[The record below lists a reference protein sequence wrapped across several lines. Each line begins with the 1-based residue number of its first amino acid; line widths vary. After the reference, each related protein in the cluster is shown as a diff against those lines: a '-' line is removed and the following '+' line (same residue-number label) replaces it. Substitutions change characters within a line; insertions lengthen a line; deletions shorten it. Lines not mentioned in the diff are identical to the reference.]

1 MEQYMS
7 RTKKEIETM
16 IIDTLREMD
25 VNVGES
31 FNKDDNFADY
41 GITSA
46 QTIIL
51 IEKLKEFMNRKIDVD
66 SLWRYS
72 SVSEF
77 IDAISSDGTTS
88 KQSYGLEGNIR
99 QIDWKYR
106 QEQLEYAIVG
116 IGCHFPEADNTDEFW
131 ENLISAR
138 NSITTR
144 NYGESLVYGG
154 FIKNIDAFD
163 NRFFR
168 ISPIEAEKMDPQQRH
183 LLEVTWEAFED
194 AQISPE
200 DYNGKEVGVFVGI
213 SGSDYGNEIFV
224 NTDNADIYGI
234 TGNSH
239 AIASN
244 RISYFFNFIGP
255 SLSIDTACSSSLVA
269 VHYACMSIKNGD
281 CELAIVAGVNTI
293 LNDQVTNA
301 FENAGMLS
309 PDHQCKTFDDSAN
322 GYVRGEGI
330 GVIILKEKQKAIE
343 DGNYIY
349 ATILGSAVNQDGKS
363 NGLTAPNLN
372 SQVKVINQ
380 AMKNANVSADEIS
393 YVEAHGTGT
402 NLGDP
407 IEVSALCEAICEK
420 KSTTLKIGSV
430 KTNIGHLEAAAGIA
444 SLIKVSLCLDHKKLV
459 PSLNYVQLNKK
470 ISLVEGKMVVQSN
483 FESWNT
489 NGRRSAGVSSF
500 GFGGTNAHVVL
511 AESDY
516 QKLIPLEQ
524 DDMSSMGLI
533 IPVSAKDTNS
543 LKKNEEKALQYV
555 GTHVDC
561 SENIARAYATGRN
574 HFEYR
579 TAFLLD
585 SYSGKA
591 KRIRARK
598 DYTVAKTAFIFSGQG
613 PGKMNWT
620 KELNTNKYF
629 NEKLSEI
636 DQLFSELSGWSIKD
650 VITGNS
656 DKDFENTD
664 VAQPVIFAIQIS
676 LSYMLG
682 KYGIVP
688 DGVIGHSLGEVAAAA
703 VSEKLS
709 LVDAVYVIYIRSTL
723 MQELKGKGR
732 MLSIELPKEQV
743 EELIDEYEDDVRIA
757 VVNAK
762 SSCVISGTED
772 ILEIIQKELDK
783 KAIRNAMLG
792 VLYPF
797 HSTEAEK
804 LKDEMEKSL
813 RKIRVC
819 SGSICA
825 YSTMTANKANPRTFG
840 ARYWGDQVYNPV
852 LFGATIGKMVED
864 GFDYFVEINMQS
876 LLCSY
881 VSKEYENIESISILN
896 KRMTQKDSIATFI
909 GKSYLYKLPVDWNI
923 YYGNSSEKISIPKY
937 AWNDKRYWY
946 TVSKRKAGAR
956 EILFESTEIDCKEN
970 DNKKIPEKSWI
981 KNTIAGELHIDVS
994 ELNDN
999 DMLVELGIDS
1009 IMAYSIKNKIETK
1022 YQCSIPLT
1030 FLINDVTL
1038 KDVETFVSENTLE
1051 EKGHKDDVK
1060 VKEDVSDMQSLLWTF
1075 YKANP
1080 ENSAYNQVFAANI
1093 FGDLDVDCLR
1103 EVLKQVLI
1111 DHSELRACF
1120 YERNGEI
1127 YKKIRDITKMDFFYY
1142 EEDQIFTT
1150 EAIDTRIEVI
1160 QNTPFVLETESLVKI
1175 YLFKTKDHYV
1185 ISVCAHHTVIDLAS
1199 IEAILRQLVE
1209 NYQMKCSTG
1218 KIRNFTE
1225 KSYDKFI
1232 YEHKQYIAS
1241 EEGKVDK
1248 SYWCEKL
1255 HGSLP
1260 IVDLSTKDRPKNM
1273 TYNGDTYR
1281 TEVDERISQKIKQVA
1296 KKTNVTPSAF
1306 LMAVYYVLLYKYTGE
1321 KDIIVGMSASLRNEF
1336 KCNDTVGD
1344 FVNLLPVRMNIDSK
1358 QSAMEFVACVK
1369 KEVLDAISHQR
1380 YPFKK
1385 MLENTAVNI
1394 GTKGFSPIVQVAFS
1408 QEILEVNQQK
1418 NVAGFVTG
1426 HNAGFEFAG
1435 IHIVP
1440 IASVVKY
1447 SPYDLLLM
1455 ADTSGSRINLSW
1467 QYNTDIMDVEFVVN
1481 MASHFEN
1488 ILIAITN
1495 SPEVEIKDIHMLNDN
1510 EYARLFRTFND
1521 IPDRYD
1527 DRLLINAFEETVEK
1541 YQQNIAVSKD
1551 GRKYTYQEFNQNVNR
1566 MGRYLMDQGLRHG
1579 DCVAICLNKSIETI
1593 ELIFAIIK
1601 IGCVYVPIDPG
1612 YPENRIQFILN
1623 DTKAKVVLSE
1633 ISLLNIL
1640 DRTGN
1645 MIELGVDDV
1654 VANMEQYQ
1662 DTNINCHIDKKD
1674 LAYIIFTSGT
1684 TGTPKGVMIEH
1695 IGICNM
1701 VQGLNKGWGVQSDS
1715 KVLQFASLSFDASI
1729 AEIFISLLSGA
1740 ELVLKDKEEILPGS
1754 GLEKV
1759 LLEEKITDVIL
1770 TPSVLMLTDA
1780 NGLSKLRSVLSA
1792 GESCN
1797 STVIQKWASGRRFV
1811 NAYGPTESTVCATYK
1826 LCTPQDFNNITI
1838 GKPIEGTKIY
1848 ILDDDFNPV
1857 PIGMKGELCIT
1868 SIGLARGYMNM
1879 PEQTV
1884 DKFIKNTI
1892 DENGYERIYRTSD
1905 VVRYSQNGEIRFC
1918 GRKDNQVKI
1927 RGFRIEL
1934 DEIENVLNKCPGV
1947 KEGTVI
1953 VKEMTGDKRL
1963 VAFVCIKDETV
1974 TELALKKAMK
1984 DSLPQYMIPSHF
1996 EFVDNLPHSISG
2008 KVDKKIVSTYEIAIK
2023 TAQIDDSNYSEI
2035 QKTVR
2040 NIWCEVLGYEGITL
2054 ESDFYEAGG
2063 HSLLASQVKTKIEKE
2078 FDISIDMSEILEY
2091 SQLKDFCDLVESKQH
2106 TSRRHDEV
2114 IEAKYE
2120 TNYIPV
2126 TYAQN
2131 RLLFLYQLNKSSTE
2145 YNIAGDL
2152 VLSGDLNVEAFQEAY
2167 KNVIWKNHSLR
2178 TIFFK
2183 ENDKYYQK
2191 IVEDIENYALEIL
2204 YESDVDTVS
2213 QYIEETKHFQFNLF
2227 QGPLIKSRLIRT
2239 TEKEYVLSFSV
2250 HHIISDGWSI
2260 SLFVDE
2266 WSEEY
2271 NRILAEKEQ
2280 TMASNLQFSDYA
2292 IWSAENIQGKK
2303 LEELDKYWKNRL
2315 ADSKNDVISIVS
2327 DYKRPAKMTNSGKIF
2342 YMQINEDLSEKL
2354 HEICTKNHATL
2365 FMVLLSSF
2373 NILQSKLT
2381 GKKRFN
2387 VGIPVAGRNMEDTQ
2401 SMMGMFIN
2409 TIVNHT
2415 DITLEQTYAEY
2426 LQNVR
2431 REVVED
2437 IEHQEMPFERLVEI
2451 INPERGMSYSPLF
2464 QILFNML
2471 SIKHPNFSLVNVESA
2486 EREQYSH
2493 EAKYDITIYA
2503 SDDKRI
2509 AIEFLYNAD
2518 IYKEAHM
2525 QLIAE
2530 QYVMILEQI
2539 ASDINMRICD
2549 ISLNKEEVKET
2560 EHNVTRYSLREM
2572 LKNSFAAY
2580 RSNVALRTSTGKILY
2595 AELEKEMLRYAGII
2609 AQSGDGE
2616 VLYLYADRNERLM
2629 YAVLGC
2635 IYAGRTFA
2643 IVDSRYP
2650 INRVQKMLGAIS
2662 NSMIWDITEK
2672 ADLVNAL
2679 SDKWKKKVFNP
2690 SNADDHILDNH
2701 EEKDSYYV
2709 VFTSGTTGIPKAV
2722 KSKTSALAHFVNW
2735 YQKIFGVNEND
2746 VFSVLSGLSHDPIM
2760 RDILVPICSGA
2771 SMCIPTE
2778 DVLAV
2783 PYRINEWMI
2792 INQVTVIHQTP
2803 SLVKMFT
2810 EEEIPSVRL
2819 IGFGGEKLTHSI
2831 IDTARKILPNAKIMN
2846 FYGTSET
2853 PQVMAYMEVLETERN
2868 DIPVGTGIDDV
2879 EIVIVDD
2886 KKQHLGNMCVG
2897 QIAIRTEYLSEGY
2910 VSVDTEQGAFSEY
2923 AGKRIYYT
2931 GDVGYKNLEG
2941 NIVLLSRNDE
2951 QMKNRGFRIEPTE
2964 IESTILKCCE
2974 IKDAK
2979 VMMVEDIL
2987 TAFVVEG
2994 KDDAVSS
3001 LKQTL
3006 LQELPLYMIPNEFVR
3021 VEAIPLTVNGKAD
3034 ANKLKEIALTKYK
3047 ENQVIVESGSTLD
3060 IVSSV
3065 WKSLLK
3071 RDEIG
3076 VNDNF
3081 FDIGGYS
3088 FLLLELYE
3096 RLFEMI
3102 DQKFE
3107 IVDLF
3112 QYPTIQSFADYIDNI
3127 ESKNDKAVFKL
3138 RKADTNQKK
3147 EALRNRRMR
3156 RDRSTT

>member
-1 MEQYMS
+1 MS
-7 RTKKEIETM
+7 RTKKEIESM
-16 IIDTLREMD
+16 IIDSLREMD
-25 VNVGES
+25 VTIGES
-31 FNKDDNFADY
+31 FDKDDNFADY

-46 QTIIL
+46 QAIVL
-51 IEKLKEFMNRKIDVD
+51 IEKLKEYTGRQIDVD

-77 IDAISSDGTTS
+77 ISAISSDGVTS
-88 KQSYGLEGNIR
+88 KHNYEAEGGN
-99 QIDWKYR
+99 QKVAWEYR
-106 QEQLEYAIVG
+106 QEREEYAIVG
-116 IGCHFPEADNTDEFW
+116 IGCRFPEADNAEEFW
-131 ENLISAR
+131 ENLVNKR

-144 NYGESLVYGG
+144 RYGESSVYGG
-154 FIKNIDAFD
+154 FIKNVDNFD

-168 ISPIEAEKMDPQQRH
+168 VSPIEAEKMDPQQRH

-213 SGSDYGNEIFV
+213 SGSDYGNEIFA
-224 NTDNADIYGI
+224 NTDNSDIYGV

-244 RISYFFNFIGP
+244 RISYFYNFIGP
-255 SLSIDTACSSSLVA
+255 SMSIDTACSSSLVA
-269 VHYACMSIKNGD
+269 VHYACLSLKCGD
-281 CELAIVAGVNTI
+281 CELAVVAGANTI
-293 LNDQVTNA
+293 LNNQVTNV

-330 GVIILKEKQKAIE
+330 GVILIKEKQKAIE

-349 ATILGSAVNQDGKS
+349 ATILGSAINQDGKS

-372 SQVKVINQ
+372 SQVKVINK
-380 AMKNANVSADEIS
+380 AMKNAKVSADDIT

-407 IEVSALCEAICEK
+407 IEVSALGEAICEK

-444 SLIKVSLCLDHKKLV
+444 SLIKVSLCLNHKKLV
-459 PSLNYVQLNKK
+459 PSLNYAQLNKK
-470 ISLVEGKMVVQSN
+470 ISLADGKIAVQTSL
-483 FESWNT
+483 EPWKS
-489 NGRRSAGVSSF
+489 NGRRTAGISSF
-500 GFGGTNAHVVL
+500 GFGGTNAHAVL
-511 AESDY
+511 AEFDSE
-516 QKLIPLEQ
+516 KLVSLEQ
-524 DDMSSMGLI
+524 NEDMSNVGVVM
-533 IPVSAKDTNS
+533 PVSAKCPES
-543 LKKNEEKALQYV
+543 LKKNEEKAVQFV
-555 GTHVDC
+555 GAHADC
-561 SENIARAYATGRN
+561 ARNIARAYATGRS
-574 HFEYR
+574 HFEQR
-579 TAFLLD
+579 AAFLLD
-585 SYSGKA
+585 ANDGEVA
-591 KRIRARK
+591 KIHARK
-598 DYTVAKTAFIFSGQG
+598 GYTVAKTAFIFSGQG
-613 PGKMNWT
+613 PGKMDWSN
-620 KELNTNKYF
+620 ELDTNIYF

-636 DQLFSELSGWSIKD
+636 DHLFSELSGWSIKD
-650 VITGNS
+650 VIAGNS
-656 DKDFENTD
+656 EKDFENTD
-664 VAQPVIFAIQIS
+664 VAQPVIFAIQVS
-676 LSYMLG
+676 LAYMLG
-682 KYGIVP
+682 KYGIIA
-688 DGVIGHSLGEVAAAA
+688 DGVVGHSLGEIAAAA

-709 LVDAVYVIYIRSTL
+709 LKDAVYVIYIRSTL
-723 MQELKGKGR
+723 MQKLKGKGR

-743 EELIDEYEDDVRIA
+743 SELIAEYKEDVRIA

-762 SSCVISGTED
+762 SSCVISGTKN
-772 ILEIIQKELDK
+772 ILETIQKELDK
-783 KAIRNAMLG
+783 KEIRNIMLG

-797 HSTEAEK
+797 HGAEAEK
-804 LKDEMEKSL
+804 LQEEMEKLL
-813 RKIRVC
+813 RKIRVR
-819 SGSICA
+819 SGSIHA
-825 YSTMTANKANPRTFG
+825 YSTVTASKANPRTYG
-840 ARYWGDQVYNPV
+840 AKYWSNQVYNPV
-852 LFGATIGKMVED
+852 LFEETVGKMVED

-881 VSKEYENIESISILN
+881 VSKEYETVEAISVLN
-896 KRMTQKDSIATFI
+896 KRMTQKDSLGTFI
-909 GKSYLYKLPVDWNI
+909 GKSYLYKLPVDWST
-923 YYGNSSEKISIPKY
+923 YYGDNIERISIPKY

-946 TVSKRKAGAR
+946 TASKKKADAGG
-956 EILFESTEIDCKEN
+956 ILFEAADSDSKEA
-970 DNKKIPEKSWI
+970 DNREAAEQSYI
-981 KNTIAGELHIDVS
+981 KNTIADALHIDVS
-994 ELNDN
+994 DLDDN

-1009 IMAYSIKNKIETK
+1009 IMAYSIRNKIETQ

-1030 FLINDVTL
+1030 FLINDMTI
-1038 KDVETFVSENTLE
+1038 KDVETFVKENTFKAKDSE
-1051 EKGHKDDVK
+1051 EEID
-1060 VKEDVSDMQSLLWTF
+1060 VKEDVSDMQSLLWTM
-1075 YKANP
+1075 YQANP
-1080 ENSAYNQVFAANI
+1080 ENCAYNQVFTANL
-1093 FGDLDVDCLR
+1093 FGDLDVASLK
-1103 EVLKQVLI
+1103 EVLQQLLI

-1120 YERNGEI
+1120 YECNGEI
-1127 YKKIRDITKMDFFYY
+1127 CKKIRDITEMDFFYY
-1142 EEDQIFTT
+1142 KEDQIYTT
-1150 EAIDTRIEVI
+1150 EAIVARIEEI
-1160 QNTPFVLETESLVKI
+1160 QNTPFVLETESLFKI
-1175 YLFKTKDHYV
+1175 YLFRTEEHYV

-1199 IEAILRQLVE
+1199 IEAVLKQLVE
-1209 NYQMKCSTG
+1209 NYQLKRSTG
-1218 KIRNFTE
+1218 EIRTFAE

-1232 YEHKQYIAS
+1232 YEHKHYIAS
-1241 EEGKVDK
+1241 EEGEADK
-1248 SYWCEKL
+1248 GYWSEKL
-1255 HGSLP
+1255 QGSLP
-1260 IVDLSTKDRPKNM
+1260 IVDLSTKDRPKTV
-1273 TYNGDTYR
+1273 TYAGDTYR
-1281 TEVDERISQKIKQVA
+1281 TEINESISKKIKQIA
-1296 KKTNVTPSAF
+1296 KKANVTPSAF

-1336 KCNDTVGD
+1336 KCHSTVGD
-1344 FVNLLPVRMNIDSK
+1344 FVNLLPVRMMINSK
-1358 QSAMEFVACVK
+1358 QSVMDFVTSVK

-1385 MLENTAVNI
+1385 MLEDTATI

-1408 QEILEVNQQK
+1408 QEVLEINQQE

-1426 HNAGFEFAG
+1426 HNTSFEFAG
-1435 IHIVP
+1435 ISLVP
-1440 IASVVKY
+1440 IASAVKY

-1455 ADTSGSRINLSW
+1455 ADTSGLHINLAW
-1467 QYNTDIMDVEFVVN
+1467 QYNTDIMDAEFVAN
-1481 MASHFEN
+1481 MASHFKN
-1488 ILIAITN
+1488 ILIAIAN
-1495 SPEVEIKDIHMLNDN
+1495 FPEVEIKDIHMLNDN
-1510 EYARLFRTFND
+1510 EYARLFQVFND
-1521 IPDRYD
+1521 IPDTYD
-1527 DRLLINAFEETVEK
+1527 DRLLIDAFEKAVEK
-1541 YQQNIAVSKD
+1541 YPQNIAISKD
-1551 GRKYTYQEFNQNVNR
+1551 GIKYTYQEFNQNINKI
-1566 MGRYLMDQGLRHG
+1566 GRYLMDQGLRHG
-1579 DCVAICLNKSIETI
+1579 DCVAICLNKSIETM
-1593 ELIFAIIK
+1593 ELMFATLK
-1601 IGCVYVPIDPG
+1601 IGCVYVPIDPD

-1623 DTKAKVVLSE
+1623 ATKAKVVFTE
-1633 ISLLNIL
+1633 NSLANIL
-1640 DRTGN
+1640 DETSN
-1645 MIELGVDDV
+1645 VIVLGVADV
-1654 VANMEQYQ
+1654 VAYMDRYAE
-1662 DTNINCHIDKKD
+1662 TNIDCHIDKKD

-1729 AEIFISLLSGA
+1729 AEIFITLLSGA

-1759 LLEEKITDVIL
+1759 LMEEKITDVIL

-1780 NGLSKLRSVLSA
+1780 NGLNELRTVLSA

-1797 STVIQKWASGRRFV
+1797 STVIQKWAQGRRFV

-1826 LCTPQDFNNITI
+1826 LCTPEDFNNITI
-1838 GKPIEGTKIY
+1838 GMPIEGTKIY
-1848 ILDDDFNPV
+1848 VLDDDSNPV

-1879 PEQTV
+1879 PEQTA
-1884 DKFIKNTI
+1884 DKFIENTI
-1892 DENGYERIYRTSD
+1892 DENGFERIYRTSD

-1934 DEIENVLNKCPGV
+1934 DEVENVLNKCAGV

-1953 VKEMTGDKRL
+1953 LKEMTGDKRL
-1963 VAFVCIKDETV
+1963 IAFVCPKDETV
-1974 TELALKKAMK
+1974 TELVLRKAMK

-1996 EFVDNLPHSISG
+1996 EFVDSLPHSISG
-2008 KVDKKIVSTYEIAIK
+2008 KVDKKIVSTYEIAMK
-2023 TAQIDDSNYSEI
+2023 TAKIDDSNYSEI

-2054 ESDFYEAGG
+2054 EDDFYEAGG
-2063 HSLLASQVKTKIEKE
+2063 HSLLASQVKTKIEKK
-2078 FDISIDMSEILEY
+2078 FDISIDMSEIMEY
-2091 SQLKDFCDLVESKQH
+2091 SQLKDFCVLVESKQH
-2106 TSRRHDEV
+2106 TSRRHNAVLEP
-2114 IEAKYE
+2114 KYE

-2131 RLLFLYQLNKSSTE
+2131 RLLFLYQLNKTSTE

-2152 VLSGDLNVEAFQEAY
+2152 ILSGELNEEAFQEAY
-2167 KNVIWKNHSLR
+2167 KNVIWKNQSLR

-2204 YESDVDTVS
+2204 YESNADTIS

-2239 TEKEYVLSFSV
+2239 TEKEYILSFSV

-2260 SLFVDE
+2260 SLLVDE

-2271 NRILAEKEQ
+2271 NRILAGKER
-2280 TMASNLQFSDYA
+2280 TKVSNLQFSDYA

-2303 LEELDKYWKNRL
+2303 LDELDKYWKNRL
-2315 ADSKNDVISIVS
+2315 GDSQNDVISIVS
-2327 DYKRPAKMTNSGKIF
+2327 DYKRPAKMTNRGKVF
-2342 YMQINEDLSEKL
+2342 YMKLNEDLSEKL
-2354 HEICTKNHATL
+2354 HEVCAKEHATL

-2401 SMMGMFIN
+2401 RMMGMFIN

-2415 DITLEQTYAEY
+2415 DITLEQSYAEY

-2451 INPERGMSYSPLF
+2451 TNPERNMSYSPLF

-2471 SIKHPNFSLVNVESA
+2471 SIKHPNFSLVNVKSA
-2486 EREQYSH
+2486 EREQYNR

-2509 AIEFLYNAD
+2509 SIEFLYNAD

-2539 ASDINMRICD
+2539 AADVNMRICD

-2560 EHNVTRYSLREM
+2560 EQNVTQYSLREM
-2572 LKNSFAAY
+2572 VKNSFAIY
-2580 RSNVALRTSTGKILY
+2580 RSNVALRTGMGEILY
-2595 AELEKEMLRYAGII
+2595 AELEKEVLRYARTI
-2609 AQSGDGE
+2609 AQYEDGE
-2616 VLYLYADRNERLM
+2616 VLYLYANRNERLM
-2629 YAVLGC
+2629 YGVLGC
-2635 IYAGRTFA
+2635 IYVGKTFA

-2650 INRVQKMLGAIS
+2650 INRVQKMLDAVS

-2679 SDKWKKKVFNP
+2679 SDEWKKKVFNP
-2690 SNADDHILDNH
+2690 SIVDADDHTVGNY

-2735 YQKIFGVNEND
+2735 YQKMFGVNEKD
-2746 VFSVLSGLSHDPIM
+2746 VFSVLSGLSHDPIL

-2778 DVLAV
+2778 DVLVV
-2783 PYRINEWMI
+2783 PYRINKWMN

-2819 IGFGGEKLTHSI
+2819 IGFGGEKLTHSTL
-2831 IDTARKILPNAKIMN
+2831 DKARKILPNAKIMN

-2853 PQVMAYMEVLETERN
+2853 PQVMAYMEVLETEEN
-2868 DIPVGTGIDDV
+2868 DIPVGKGIDDV
-2879 EIVIVDD
+2879 EVVIVDD
-2886 KKQHLGNMCVG
+2886 KKHHLGNMSVG
-2897 QIAIRTEYLSEGY
+2897 QVAIRTDYLSEGY
-2910 VSVDTEQGAFSEY
+2910 VSVDTEQGAFSEC

-2964 IESTILKCCE
+2964 IESTMLKCCE

-2979 VMMVEDIL
+2979 VMMVEDNL
-2987 TAFVVEG
+2987 MAFVVEG

-3001 LKQTL
+3001 VKQTL
-3006 LQELPLYMIPNEFVR
+3006 LKELPLYMIPNEYVK

-3034 ANKLKEIALTKYK
+3034 ANKLKEIALTKGK
-3047 ENQVIVESGSTLD
+3047 ENLITLESGGTLD

-3076 VNDNF
+3076 INDNF

-3096 RLFEMI
+3096 RLSAVIE
-3102 DQKFE
+3102 QKFE

-3127 ESKNDKAVFKL
+3127 ELKNDKALSKS

-3156 RDRSTT
+3156 RDRSTS